1 MDIFYA
7 VDIDTF
13 PAVAA
18 SRLGDI
24 SQEMSSAGGHSAVG
38 SANKKIR
45 HLERRLQQVLHGDGN
60 Y

>member
-13 PAVAA
+13 PAVVA

-38 SANKKIR
+38 YANKIR